1 MRDSFERKVEI
12 ALTDWGWKKDVGE
25 GMIMLL
31 ELMVKTQRGCY
42 NSHTETGFL
51 NSMKVMTKAKTP
63 NKLGREFMMY
73 MLYASSNKRPPA
85 YELMKKNRSE

>member
-1 MRDSFERKVEI
+1 MRDSFERKIEI
-12 ALTDWGWKKDVGE
+12 ALAEWGWKREVGA

-51 NSMKVMTKAKTP
+51 SSMKVMTKSGFP
-63 NKLGREFMMY
+63 NKLGREFMMH
-73 MLYASSNKRPPA
+73 MLYASSNERPPA
-85 YELMKKNRSE
+85 YQLMKQHRS

>member
-1 MRDSFERKVEI
+1 MRDSFERKI
-12 ALTDWGWKKDVGE
+12 QKALGEWGWKRNTEE

-51 NSMKVMTKAKTP
+51 NSMKVMTKSGFP

-73 MLYASSNKRPPA
+73 MLYESSNQRPPA
-85 YELMKKNRSE
+85 FKMMQNYRL

>member
-1 MRDSFERKVEI
+1 MRDSFERKVGV
-12 ALTDWGWKKDVGE
+12 ALAEWGWKKDVEE

-51 NSMKVMTKAKTP
+51 NSMKVMTKSGFP
-63 NKLGREFMMY
+63 NKLGREFMMH
-73 MLYASSNKRPPA
+73 MLYASSNQRPPA
-85 YELMKKNRSE
+85 FKLMEKHRS